1 MLVAAE
7 SLGLGGV
14 ILGSIKNDPVKLIN
28 VLGLPKMTFPMLGL
42 QVGVPDQEPQLKPRL
57 PLSMMTFDNHYSNEF
72 PAKQLA
78 DYDHEVSQYY
88 DLRDTHQRIDS
99 FTNQING
106 SKLQSG
112 RSKRDELVQAL
123 HDQGLALD
131 LNK

>member
-1 MLVAAE
+1 
-7 SLGLGGV
+7 
-14 ILGSIKNDPVKLIN
+14 
-28 VLGLPKMTFPMLGL
+28 MTFPMLGL

-57 PLSMMTFDNHYSNEF
+57 PLSMMTFDNHYSKDF

-78 DYDHEVSQYY
+78 EYDHEVSQYY

-112 RSKRDELVQAL
+112 SSKRDELVQAL
-123 HDQGLALD
+123 HNQGLALD